1 MKKQSEVKNVLVDD
15 DYYPRLMKSGLGE
28 RKGATKIP
36 RSNRLIRGGG
46 GGGTIPSVAD
56 CALKI
61 R

>member
-28 RKGATKIP
+28 KKGATKIP
-36 RSNRLIRGGG
+36 RSNRPIRGGG
-46 GGGTIPSVAD
+46 IIPSVAD
-56 CALKI
+56 YALKI

>member
-1 MKKQSEVKNVLVDD
+1 MKKQSEVKTVLVDD

-28 RKGATKIP
+28 KKGATKIP
-36 RSNRLIRGGG
+36 RSNRPIRG